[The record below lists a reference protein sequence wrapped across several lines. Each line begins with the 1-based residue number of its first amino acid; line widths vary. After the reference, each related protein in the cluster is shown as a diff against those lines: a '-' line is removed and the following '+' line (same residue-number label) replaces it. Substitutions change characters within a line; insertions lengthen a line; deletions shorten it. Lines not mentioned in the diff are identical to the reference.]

1 MRGDR
6 MDPGSVVAGLPTAA
20 EFAQFCRTLDD
31 PAEDQLLVERD
42 GRVVG
47 HASVRWLGHARLGR
61 DRVRRLVRR
70 HGTARSAVF
79 GANAMEG
86 EQADRAHTRVK
97 GDLAAENPAA
107 ASVTFRA

>member
-1 MRGDR
+1 